1 MKKIQSIFLTFT
13 SMALLISC
21 TEQPYWNIPKD
32 ANGNAII
39 TQVSKTTSPGITA
52 LDGGFT
58 IEAYLP
64 NARPGDVMTAELVKP
79 QVPEWDPDGATQI
92 LPVQGSK
99 KTATVDADLNIS
111 VSYTKAEATLANVGD
126 YVTVTLAGPTD
137 SGIKRIDLKSAFAVT
152 KPVVGGK
159 EVTIIRT
166 PEVANI
172 EVKVT
177 PSSAA
182 YTGDIV
188 AKRKNGANGT
198 WEDVPAGSYSVPQPY
213 IVPVAGSDFVASDTM
228 YYSFVATTGGNTEEY
243 TTSVVVVD
251 PYFFLQKKGVTLA
264 VGGAS
269 TGRNLLTNTAVAEN
283 NAAASIA
290 ANVSSGS
297 LLLQAGSAF
306 TGTTEFVPST
316 LAAYTANDAEQA
328 KADFAAGTPTATAD
342 PNAGEGVYIFRIV
355 NGADPEDVYYG
366 FIRVVS
372 VVPGSSVTL
381 EYRIGDQYAHM
392 SVIK

>member
-1 MKKIQSIFLTFT
+1 MKKIQNIFLTFT
-13 SMALLISC
+13 SIALLISC

-52 LDGGFT
+52 LDPGFT

-99 KTATVDADLNIS
+99 KTATVDADLKIS
-111 VSYTKAEATLANVGD
+111 VSYTKEEATLANVGD
-126 YVTVTLAGPTD
+126 FVTVTISGPTD
-137 SGIKRIDLKSAFAVT
+137 SGIKRIDLKSAFSVT
-152 KPVVGGK
+152 KPEVDGK
-159 EVTIIRT
+159 EVTVVRSA
-166 PEVANI
+166 EVATI
-172 EVKVT
+172 EVEVE
-177 PSSAA
+177 PSTLD
-182 YTGDIV
+182 YTGDLV
-188 AKRKNGANGT
+188 VKRKNGANGT
-198 WEDVPAGSYSVPQPY
+198 WEDVAAGAGPQPY
-213 IVPVAGSDFVASDTM
+213 LIPVAGTDFVASDTM
-228 YYSFVATTGGNTEEY
+228 YYSFVATSGSESEEY

-269 TGRNLLTNTAVAEN
+269 TGRNLLTNTAVTEN
-283 NAAASIA
+283 NAAASVVA
-290 ANVSSGS
+290 DVSSGS
-297 LLLQAGSAF
+297 LLLKAGSAF
-306 TGTTEFVPST
+306 TGTIEFVPTT
-316 LAAYTANDAEQA
+316 LASFTANDAEQA

-342 PNAGEGVYIFRIV
+342 PIAGEGVYIFRIV
-355 NGADPEDVYYG
+355 NGPDPEDVYYG
-366 FIRVVS
+366 MIKVIS
-372 VVPGSSVTL
+372 VVPGSSVSL
-381 EYRIGDQYAHM
+381 EYRIGDQYAHL